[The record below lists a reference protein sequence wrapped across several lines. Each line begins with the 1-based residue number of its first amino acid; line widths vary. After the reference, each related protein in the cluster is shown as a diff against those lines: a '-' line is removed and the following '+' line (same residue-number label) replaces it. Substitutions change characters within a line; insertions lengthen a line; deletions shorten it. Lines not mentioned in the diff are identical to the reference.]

1 MKMVEAIIKPERLDD
16 VLDGLAEI
24 GYPGVTISDVRGHGR
39 QKGVTH
45 RWRGNA
51 YTVQFIPKVKIEVA
65 ILDEDL
71 SRTLDIIARKA
82 RTGNIGDGKVFVID
96 VEEALRVRTGDTGYK
111 AI

>member
-1 MKMVEAIIKPERLDD
+1 MKLVEAIIKPEMLDG

-65 ILDEDL
+65 IQDDDL
-71 SRTLDIIARKA
+71 HATMEMISNKA
-82 RTGNIGDGKVFVID
+82 RTGKIGDGKVFVMD
-96 VEEALRVRTGDTGYK
+96 VAEVLRVRTGDTGSK